1 MPTTITF
8 DPFDPDIDPSNVSTR
23 WKKWVTRFEFC
34 LKAAGIT
41 SDDRMVANLINCAD
55 KKVFDVYEELTVTK
69 KTVGAKFALQ
79 TLNLNTKLRRGP

>member
-1 MPTTITF
+1 
-8 DPFDPDIDPSNVSTR
+8 
-23 WKKWVTRFEFC
+23 
-34 LKAAGIT
+34 
-41 SDDRMVANLINCAD
+41 MVANLINCAD